1 MSCLTQMPSTAY
13 ANQLGPSRMGKAL
26 DRALGKIQSDEPR
39 HASVLRA
46 ELRRFGA
53 IDVDKGG
60 SGTEAYILHA
70 DELYEVAT
78 AFPTGVN
85 INDVYDWI
93 GLWTR
98 WDVWWPRTA
107 R

>member
-1 MSCLTQMPSTAY
+1 MLLY
-13 ANQLGPSRMGKAL
+13 FVR
-26 DRALGKIQSDEPR
+26 
-39 HASVLRA
+39 

-98 WDVWWPRTA
+98 WDVWWAADGTLIVYGALVYPLGDRFISDIALAVNGPFDRLAKAITT
-107 R
+107 